1 MENIDLI
8 LLEKINE
15 HFKHFD
21 QEFLKKKPCR
31 IKVEEVIEKLNNN
44 QKLLLLDIRTE
55 YETSLIGI
63 KAKNTLNIPLNRL
76 FEKDNIEKLTKFKD
90 HEIIVI
96 CHSGARTLIATAFLH
111 LLGFNNAK
119 SLEGGIAAFADAVKP

>member
-111 LLGFNNAK
+111 LLGFDNAK